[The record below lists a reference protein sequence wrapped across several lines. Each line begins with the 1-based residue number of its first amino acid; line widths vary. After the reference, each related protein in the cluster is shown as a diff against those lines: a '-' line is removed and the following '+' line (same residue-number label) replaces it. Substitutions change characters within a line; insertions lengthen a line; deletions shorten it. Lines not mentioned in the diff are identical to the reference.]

1 MGVVLVSRRGEG
13 EGKMGERRIYLA
25 SMDHFFQKTGKKSDL
40 SLALGFSLLLSRI
53 SNHPPRGGREEIGVE
68 GIGGR
73 GKRIEVEGEEIK
85 VEIGIGGRGEEIE
98 VARIGGGGG
107 EEIGVKEI
115 GERGKRIEVGI
126 RIEGKGGGGGEEIEV
141 ARIER
146 GGGGVEEIEVTEIGR
161 GGGEIGIEG
170 IGRVEK
176 IEVEEVGI
184 EERGEE
190 IEVAGIGGIGGIGGR
205 EKRIE
210 GVGVERR
217 GEEIEVIE
225 VIEIEIEA

>member
-1 MGVVLVSRRGEG
+1 MGVVLVSRRREG

-98 VARIGGGGG
+98 VARIGRGG
-107 EEIGVKEI
+107 E
-115 GERGKRIEVGI
+115 
-126 RIEGKGGGGGEEIEV
+126 GGEEIEV
-141 ARIER
+141 
-146 GGGGVEEIEVTEIGR
+146 T
-161 GGGEIGIEG
+161 G
-170 IGRVEK
+170 IG
-176 IEVEEVGI
+176 G
-184 EERGEE
+184 RGEE
-190 IEVAGIGGIGGIGGR
+190 IGVEGR
-205 EKRIE
+205 NRKRKKNRSKRSEKR
-210 GVGVERR
+210 RR
-217 GEEIEVIE
+217 NRSSRNRRNRRKRKKNRRSRSRKKRRRNRSNRSNRNRN
-225 VIEIEIEA
+225 